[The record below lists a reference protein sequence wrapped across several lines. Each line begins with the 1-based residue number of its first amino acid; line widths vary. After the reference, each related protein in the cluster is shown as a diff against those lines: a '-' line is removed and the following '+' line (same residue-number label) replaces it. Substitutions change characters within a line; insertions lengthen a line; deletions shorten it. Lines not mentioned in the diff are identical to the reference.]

1 MDITNIFE
9 VESGLAGL
17 IEQMQ
22 QGKEVII
29 GTAGKP
35 IAKLVPYNTDQTNRK
50 LGGSWEGK
58 VKMADDF
65 DELPK
70 DIMDAFLGNNKS

>member
-1 MDITNIFE
+1 MRYEILNITNISE
-9 VESGLAGL
+9 AASSLSSL
-17 IEQMQ
+17 IHQVQ
-22 QGKEVII
+22 QGKEII
-29 GTAGKP
+29 IDKAGQP

-70 DIMDAFLGNNKS
+70 EIMDTFQ